1 MKVLRMLVIGAGVAV
16 VALGGLAMAGSG
28 SSSRGDHNSVRN
40 QVGGQQGQQGQQNQ
54 AAVSDDQSVGNQ
66 QGQVSDQQSVGQGRR
81 HNGSHV
87 GGQRSGQSGQ
97 NNRRGERR
105 PVAQEDQSQQTQ
117 VEVVPQSGQSGQGN
131 QRQGH

>member
-1 MKVLRMLVIGAGVAV
+1 MKVLRMLVIGVGATV

-28 SSSRGDHNSVRN
+28 SSSHGDQNAVRN
-40 QVGGQQGQQGQQNQ
+40 QVGGQQGQQNQ
-54 AAVSDDQSVGNQ
+54 AAVSDEQSVRGQ
-66 QGQVSDQQSVGQGRR
+66 QGQGHVSDQQSVGQGRR
-81 HNGSHV
+81 HNGSQV
-87 GGQRSGQSGQ
+87 GGQQSGQSGQ

-131 QRQGH
+131 QRQGR